1 MPIVLRQE
9 IKTARGSGK
18 NQRLD
23 AKETFDS
30 LRADMDSGLSMTYKE
45 GDRTDTVTIE
55 RLEMQ
60 SERLS
65 DDGGWWEGTLLV
77 RLLTVPS

>member
-1 MPIVLRQE
+1 
-9 IKTARGSGK
+9 
-18 NQRLD
+18 
-23 AKETFDS
+23 
-30 LRADMDSGLSMTYKE
+30 MDSGLSMIYKE